1 MSFRGLV
8 HRALT
13 AASVLLVLNTSVLA
27 GSHHGVV
34 GTVPRMP
41 AVPDPANLYSETKAG
56 QLSPQVAKH
65 LHRIYIPSR
74 SNNSVSVIDPAT
86 MAVVESLRLPARPR
100 FVAPSWDLNNL
111 WVLAHTP
118 GRADGSLT
126 TIDASTGKLG
136 TPIPVDSPHNL
147 YWSPDGRHAI
157 VVARELKRLDF
168 RDARAMTLEYSIATP
183 DCAGISHGE
192 ISISGRFAAFTCEE
206 GGSVTKIDLV
216 NRRVVATVKVSSD
229 FKKPEDQA
237 ASHSMPQDMRISPDG
252 LRLYVSDLAAGGLH
266 VMDFSS
272 FRQVKF
278 IPTGPG
284 AHGLYPSRDGKSL
297 YVANRGSHGAEG
309 RRPAGSV
316 SVVDFA
322 TGTVTATWT
331 VPGGGSP
338 DMGTVSADGKYL
350 WLAGRHDAEVYRFDT
365 STGAVTTVKV
375 AHEPHGLLVWPQ
387 PGRYSLGYTGLLR

>member
-1 MSFRGLV
+1 MSFRRPFSAALV
-8 HRALT
+8 T
-13 AASVLLVLNTSVLA
+13 AVLVTLSAGAGA
-27 GSHHGVV
+27 GSHQGVV

-41 AVPDPANLYSETKAG
+41 AVPDPANLYSETRAG

-74 SNNSVSVIDPAT
+74 TSNSVSVMDPAT
-86 MAVVESLRLPARPR
+86 MTVVEILRMPARPR

-111 WVLAHTP
+111 WVVSHTP
-118 GRADGSLT
+118 GRTDGNVT
-126 TIDASTGKLG
+126 PIDASSGKLG
-136 TPIPVDSPHNL
+136 SSIPVDSPHNL

-168 RDARAMTLEYSIATP
+168 RDVRSMTLEYSIATP

-216 NRRVVATVKVSSD
+216 NRRVVTTVKVSSD
-229 FKKPEDQA
+229 FKKPEGQQPA
-237 ASHSMPQDMRISPDG
+237 AHSMPQDMRISPDG

-266 VMDFSS
+266 VLDFSS
-272 FRQVKF
+272 FRQIKF
-278 IPTGPG
+278 IPTGAG
-284 AHGLYPSRDGKSL
+284 AHGLYPSRDGASL
-297 YVANRGSHGAEG
+297 YVANRGSHGPEG

-322 TGTVTATWT
+322 TGKVTATWI

-338 DMGTVSADGKYL
+338 DMGTVSADGKHL

-365 STGAVTTVKV
+365 STGAVTTLKL